1 MKRMTQWLF
10 ICLVFVAAVAL
21 GERLAAPVTLAFPDF
36 PEGVATVELGQ
47 SLTIKVMAANDGGK
61 GVTWTCAG
69 DACTNLTSTSKW
81 ATFYA
86 SGITGTATITAA
98 SKKQPGVRK
107 SINVTVLLNAVPNV
121 HCG

>member
-1 MKRMTQWLF
+1 MKRTAQWLF

-36 PEGVATVELGQ
+36 PEGAVTVELGQ
-47 SLTIKVMAANDGGK
+47 SLTIKVMAVNDGGN

-86 SGITGTATITAA
+86 SGITGTATITAT
-98 SKKQPGVRK
+98 SKKQPGITK
-107 SINVTVLLNAVPNV
+107 SIRVTVLLNAVPNV